1 MPVLD
6 PIADMLT
13 RIRNGQQALHSRVSI
28 PHSKIKAAV
37 AEILKQEGFIEDY
50 QTDGKS
56 LQVRLKY
63 LKGQPAINGLTKV
76 SKGSRRKYVKL
87 GEIPDV
93 NNGLGV
99 CILST
104 SHGILE
110 GKQAK
115 SESVGGELICE
126 IW

>member
-1 MPVLD
+1 MEFILFFPGPGPPVE
-6 PIADMLT
+6 P
-13 RIRNGQQALHSRVSI
+13 ALEEDRY
-28 PHSKIKAAV
+28 
-37 AEILKQEGFIEDY
+37 QDY
-50 QTDGKS
+50 QDQGENIRI
-56 LQVRLKY
+56 RLKY
-63 LKGQPAINGLTKV
+63 IKGKPAINGLTKI

-104 SHGILE
+104 SHGIME
-110 GKQAK
+110 GKQARND
-115 SESVGGELICE
+115 SVGGELICE

>member
-1 MPVLD
+1 
-6 PIADMLT
+6 
-13 RIRNGQQALHSRVSI
+13 
-28 PHSKIKAAV
+28 
-37 AEILKQEGFIEDY
+37 
-50 QTDGKS
+50 
-56 LQVRLKY
+56 
-63 LKGQPAINGLTKV
+63 LTKI

-104 SHGILE
+104 SHGIME
-110 GKQAK
+110 GKQARND
-115 SESVGGELICE
+115 SVGGELICE

>member
-13 RIRNGQQALHSRVSI
+13 RVRNAHQALHKNVEV
-28 PHSKIKAAV
+28 PQSKAKKVIAQIMKD
-37 AEILKQEGFIEDY
+37 EGFITGYEA
-50 QTDGKS
+50 DGKN
-56 LQVRLKY
+56 LNIDLKY
-63 LKGQPAINGLTKV
+63 YKGRPAINYMRKV
-76 SKGSRRKYVKL
+76 SKGSCRQYVKL
-87 GEIPDV
+87 PEIPDV
-93 NNGLGV
+93 NNGLGI

-110 GKQAK
+110 GKQARE
-115 SESVGGELICE
+115 ESVGGELICE

>member
-6 PIADMLT
+6 PVADMLT
-13 RIRNGQQALHSRVSI
+13 RIRNGHQALLTSVDI
-28 PHSKIKAAV
+28 PRSKVKSAI
-37 AEILKQEGFIEDY
+37 AEILKQEGFIQDY
-50 QTDGKS
+50 QDQGENIRI
-56 LQVRLKY
+56 RLKY
-63 LKGQPAINGLTKV
+63 IKGKPAINGLTKI

-104 SHGILE
+104 SHGIME
-110 GKQAK
+110 GKQARND
-115 SESVGGELICE
+115 SVGGELICE

>member
-6 PIADMLT
+6 PVADMLT
-13 RIRNGQQALHSRVSI
+13 RIRNGHQALLSSVDI
-28 PHSKIKAAV
+28 PQSKVKSAI
-37 AEILKQEGFIEDY
+37 AEILKQEGFIQDY
-50 QTDGKS
+50 QDQGENIRI
-56 LQVRLKY
+56 RLKY
-63 LKGQPAINGLTKV
+63 IKGKPAINGLTKI

-104 SHGILE
+104 SHGIME
-110 GKQAK
+110 GKQARND
-115 SESVGGELICE
+115 SVGGELICE

>member
-6 PIADMLT
+6 PVADMLT
-13 RIRNGQQALHSRVSI
+13 RIRNGHQALLSSVDI
-28 PHSKIKAAV
+28 PRSKVKSAI
-37 AEILKQEGFIEDY
+37 AEILKQEGFIQDY
-50 QTDGKS
+50 QDQGENIRI
-56 LQVRLKY
+56 RLKY
-63 LKGQPAINGLTKV
+63 IKGKPAINGLTKI

-104 SHGILE
+104 SHGIME
-110 GKQAK
+110 GKQARND
-115 SESVGGELICE
+115 SVGGELICE

>member
-6 PIADMLT
+6 PVADMLT
-13 RIRNGQQALHSRVSI
+13 RIRNGHQALLSSVEI
-28 PHSKIKAAV
+28 PRSKAKSAI
-37 AEILKQEGFIEDY
+37 AEILKQEGFIQDLED
-50 QTDGKS
+50 DGKNIKI
-56 LQVRLKY
+56 RLRY
-63 LKGQPAINGLTKV
+63 IKGKPAINGLTKI

-104 SHGILE
+104 SHGIME
-110 GKQAK
+110 GKRARN
-115 SESVGGELICE
+115 ESVGGELICE